1 MPALTPSTA
10 VGGVSLSHV
19 RAPYIPARRLGIAA
33 VLVIAVGITGCA
45 SDVPPVP
52 MPTPTP
58 TYTSTYV
65 APAPTVIAPL
75 TGETIVAGTAIN
87 PSLAAKIDNHK
98 EARPQVGL
106 ERTDIVFEELVEG
119 GLTRYVAIWQSD
131 VPDEIGP
138 VRSIRPMDP
147 DIVSAFG
154 GIICYSGGQQR
165 FVALMQAAPVFNA
178 IHGQKATSETFYR
191 TTTKKAPHNV
201 LVKASIVV
209 GEHPDLPAPAQQFAF
224 SLDAAS
230 STAAKDGTPTSA
242 LNLVFSQASQPSW
255 TWDAARG
262 QFLRAQLG
270 VADLDSNGNQL
281 GATNVIVIRVGIDTS
296 LGVPKTQLLSSGE
309 AWVSSGGMSVHA
321 TWSKDEPT
329 SAISLTDDQGVT
341 IRLAPG
347 NSWIELVPDTGSFT
361 PVP

>member
-1 MPALTPSTA
+1 
-10 VGGVSLSHV
+10 
-19 RAPYIPARRLGIAA
+19 
-33 VLVIAVGITGCA
+33 
-45 SDVPPVP
+45 

-58 TYTSTYV
+58 TYTSTYET
-65 APAPTVIAPL
+65 PAPTVIAPL
-75 TGETIVAGTAIN
+75 TGETIAAGTALN
-87 PSLAAKIDNHK
+87 PSLAAKIDNHI

-131 VPDEIGP
+131 VPEEIGP

-178 IHGQKATSETFYR
+178 IHGQKATANTFYR
-191 TTTKKAPHNV
+191 TNTKKAPHNV
-201 LVKASIVV
+201 IVKASVV
-209 GEHPDLPAPAQQFAF
+209 VSEHPDLPAPAQQFAF

-230 STAAKDGTPTSA
+230 STAGKEGTPSSA
-242 LNLVFSQASQPSW
+242 VNLVFSQASAPSW
-255 TWDAARG
+255 TWDASRG

-270 VADLDSNGNQL
+270 TADMDSNGTQL
-281 GATNVIVIRVGIDTS
+281 GATNVIVVRVGIDTS
-296 LGVPKTQLLSSGE
+296 LGVPKTQLISSGE
-309 AWVSSGGMSVHA
+309 AWVSSAGQTVHA
-321 TWSKDEPT
+321 TWSKASAT
-329 SAISLTDDQGVT
+329 SPIVLADDQGVT

-347 NSWIELVPDTGSFT
+347 NSWIELVPSGGSVT
-361 PVP
+361 LVP

>member
-1 MPALTPSTA
+1 MT
-10 VGGVSLSHV
+10 
-19 RAPYIPARRLGIAA
+19 APYLSVRRIGVAA
-33 VLVIAVGITGCA
+33 VLAIAVGMSGCA
-45 SDVPPVP
+45 SDAPPVP

-65 APAPTVIAPL
+65 TPAPSVIAPL
-75 TGETIVAGTAIN
+75 TGETIPAGTAIN

-131 VPDEIGP
+131 VPEEIGP

-178 IHGQKATSETFYR
+178 IHGQQATADTFYR
-191 TTTKKAPHNV
+191 TKTKKAPHNV

-209 GEHPDLPAPAQQFAF
+209 SQHPELPAPAQQFAF

-230 STAAKDGTPTSA
+230 STAAKDGTPSSA
-242 LNLVFSQASQPSW
+242 VNLVFSQASQPSW
-255 TWDAARG
+255 TWDPTRG
-262 QFLRAQLG
+262 QYLRAQLG
-270 VADLDSNGNQL
+270 VADMDSNGVQL
-281 GATNVIVIRVGIDTS
+281 GATNVIAIRVGIDTS
-296 LGVPKTQLLSSGE
+296 LGVPKTQLIGSGE
-309 AWVSSGGMSVHA
+309 AWVSSGGKSIHA
-321 TWSKDEPT
+321 TWSKASAT
-329 SAISLTDDQGVT
+329 SAIALTDDQGVT

-347 NSWIELVPDTGSFT
+347 NSWIELVPNGGSVT
-361 PVP
+361 LVP